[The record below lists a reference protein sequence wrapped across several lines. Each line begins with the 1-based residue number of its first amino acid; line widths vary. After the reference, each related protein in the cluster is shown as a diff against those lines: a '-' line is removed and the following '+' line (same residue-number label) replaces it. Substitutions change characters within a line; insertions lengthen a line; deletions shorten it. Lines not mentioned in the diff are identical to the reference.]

1 MRSQAEAG
9 GVLAHLATNLR
20 RLRLAAGLSQDEL
33 ARLSGLSRRMVN
45 GVEAGSTNIS
55 LANLDHV
62 AAALKVAFVDLVQ
75 PPQQP
80 HDSLRVLMW
89 QSASQASQAVL
100 LGAAPASRQVELWSW
115 TLAPGERYDAQ
126 ADPAGFSEM
135 LYVLEGELQLV
146 LAAETRLLAMG
157 DFFVF
162 SSAQAYAYVNA
173 GASTLR
179 FTRNVAS

>member
-9 GVLAHLATNLR
+9 GVLAHLAANLR
-20 RLRLAAGLSQDEL
+20 RLRQAAGLSQEEL
-33 ARLSGLSRRMVN
+33 ARQSGLSRRMVN

-62 AAALKVAFVDLVQ
+62 AAALGVAFVDLVQ
-75 PPQQP
+75 PPQRP

-115 TLAPGERYDAQ
+115 TLAPGERFDAQ

-135 LYVLEGELQLV
+135 LYVLEGTLQLV
-146 LAAETRLLAMG
+146 LAAETRQLATG

-162 SSAQAYAYVNA
+162 SSAQAYSYVNA
-173 GASTLR
+173 GEVPVR

>member
-1 MRSQAEAG
+1 
-9 GVLAHLATNLR
+9 
-20 RLRLAAGLSQDEL
+20 
-33 ARLSGLSRRMVN
+33 
-45 GVEAGSTNIS
+45 
-55 LANLDHV
+55 
-62 AAALKVAFVDLVQ
+62 
-75 PPQQP
+75 
-80 HDSLRVLMW
+80 MW
-89 QSASQASQAVL
+89 QSESQASQAVL

-135 LYVLEGELQLV
+135 LYVLEGTLQLV
-146 LAAETRLLAMG
+146 LAAETRQLATG
-157 DFFVF
+157 EFFVF

>member
-9 GVLAHLATNLR
+9 GVLAHLAANLR
-20 RLRLAAGLSQDEL
+20 RLRVAAGLSQEEL

-135 LYVLEGELQLV
+135 LYVLEGELHLV
-146 LAAETRLLAMG
+146 LAAGTRTLVTG

-179 FTRNVAS
+179 FTRNIVV